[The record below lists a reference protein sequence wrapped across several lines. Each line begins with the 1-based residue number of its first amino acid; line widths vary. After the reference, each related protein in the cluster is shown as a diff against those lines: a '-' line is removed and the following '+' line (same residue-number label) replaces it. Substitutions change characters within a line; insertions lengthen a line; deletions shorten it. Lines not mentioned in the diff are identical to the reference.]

1 MNEVEKVL
9 ADMGLLEAPV
19 QVVVPAKKKA
29 PAKVESVQ
37 VKRRDTKSANM
48 YKHVLHA
55 LRIHCAFTGSKQK
68 PVISD
73 AVRIWLKH
81 YGHEE
86 AKKVLLEDQE

>member
-48 YKHVLHA
+48 Y
-55 LRIHCAFTGSKQK
+55 
-68 PVISD
+68 
-73 AVRIWLKH
+73 
-81 YGHEE
+81 
-86 AKKVLLEDQE
+86 